1 MMARDPSPDTSD
13 FRKDETRLWLSVL
26 AVYNVVYP
34 ELNRQLK
41 ERTGISIS
49 KFDVMAQLARYPD
62 GLSMGELSTKLKVSN
77 GNVSGLINRLRKEEL
92 VDKSMSADDRRSFV
106 AVLTPG
112 GRQKFEEAAAL
123 HADVL
128 AACFLHL
135 GRDRLAETTAML
147 KSIIKTPSG
156 KAPTEHD

>member
-26 AVYNVVYP
+26 DVYNVVYP

-49 KFDVMAQLARYPD
+49 KFDVLAQLERYPD
-62 GLSMGELSTKLKVSN
+62 GLSMGELSARLKVSN
-77 GNVSGLINRLRKEEL
+77 GNVSGLVNRLRKDEL

-106 AVLTPG
+106 AILTPA
-112 GRQKFEEAAAL
+112 GRQRFQEAAKV

-128 AACFLHL
+128 AKCFLHL
-135 GRDRLAETTAML
+135 DADSLAKTTSML
-147 KSIIKTPSG
+147 KSIIKKPSD
-156 KAPTEHD
+156 KVPTDHD